1 MEEQVECNELFS
13 LVGGVYISKLGGK
26 PLEILFSIKLKHCLR
41 TFPQKK
47 IKVMKKVSTN
57 IASNSLLKATFYNLI
72 SSFYIFL

>member
-1 MEEQVECNELFS
+1 MEEQVEYNELFS

-26 PLEILFSIKLKHCLR
+26 PLEILFSSNTSIAYELSL
-41 TFPQKK
+41 KK